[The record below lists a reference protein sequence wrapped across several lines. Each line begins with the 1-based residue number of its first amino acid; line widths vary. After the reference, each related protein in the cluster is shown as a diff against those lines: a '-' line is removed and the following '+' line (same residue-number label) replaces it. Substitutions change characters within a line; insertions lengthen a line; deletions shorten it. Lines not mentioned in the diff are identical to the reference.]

1 MKKFGLFVLVL
12 VITALL
18 SGLWYVSRFGGDRD
32 LPSADMSTARDTAH
46 GPVIGYRS
54 EGVNVWQGIPFA
66 SPPTGELR
74 WKAPRPPKSWTEP
87 LPTLQYGSECPQN
100 LMGFSGQEDCLYLN
114 VWSPSNQRGD
124 RPVMFFIHGG
134 GNHLGSADAGG
145 LYDGQRFASEHG
157 VVVVSIHYRLGPLG
171 WFSHPNLSADGEDEW
186 SKKDRS
192 GNYGTLDILAAL
204 EWVQTNIEKFG
215 GDSGNVTIFGESAGG
230 FDVLSM
236 MVSPLAKGLYHK
248 AIVQSG
254 GIRLI
259 PMSVAQNYQDDGEGH
274 RLSARELTNNMLV
287 KTGQAIDR
295 DDAKAVQEMMSD
307 EQIEGF
313 LRAQSA
319 QSVFLAQGLDS
330 ESPDV
335 ADEESVAPDP
345 FLLWGATDLL
355 SPTLFGDG
363 YVLPK
368 NAQIRELLS
377 DPERYHVTPVVLGSN
392 RDEAKLFMM
401 MDPHFTRRVF
411 GVPVLTK
418 NEDDYAVATDYGSL
432 FWKADAVDELA
443 IVLTKSQDVG
453 VYAYRFD
460 WDDLRSFIT
469 LNLPDL
475 MGAAHAL
482 ELPFVF
488 GNLELLDTALV
499 LSDYESARELSDRMM
514 SYWAEFAYS
523 GNPGRGRQGDL
534 VDWSAWTND
543 SSSPKL
549 MLLDSSLGS
558 GTRMVSAMTTY
569 ESIAER
575 LAEDDRFDEESG
587 CRLARRMFDTDLS
600 DRVCEP
606 NK

>member
-1 MKKFGLFVLVL
+1 MKKFFLMVLVL
-12 VITALL
+12 IVTTLL
-18 SGLWYVSRFGGDRD
+18 AGFWYVSRFGGDQD
-32 LPSADMSTARDTAH
+32 LPGADTSTTRETSY
-46 GPVIGYRS
+46 GPVVGYQADD
-54 EGVNVWQGIPFA
+54 VNVWQGIPFA

-74 WKAPRPPKSWTEP
+74 WKAPRPPKAWTEP
-87 LPTLQYGSECPQN
+87 LSTLQYGSECSQN

-114 VWSPSNQRGD
+114 VWSPSGQQGD
-124 RPVMFFIHGG
+124 HPVMFFIHGG

-171 WFSHPNLSADGEDEW
+171 WFSHPSLSVGGEDDW
-186 SKKDRS
+186 SKKDSS

-204 EWVQTNIEKFG
+204 EWVQTNIESFG

-236 MVSPLAKGLYHK
+236 MISPLAKGLYHK

-259 PMSVAQNYQDDGEGH
+259 PMDVAQNYRDHGEGH

-295 DDAKAVQEMMSD
+295 DDAKAVQDMMSD
-307 EQIEGF
+307 EQIQEF
-313 LRAQSA
+313 LMTQSA

-330 ESPDV
+330 EAPDI
-335 ADEESVAPDP
+335 ADEESIAPDP
-345 FLLWGATDLL
+345 FLLWGATDLM
-355 SPTLFGDG
+355 SPTLLGDG

-377 DPERYHVTPVVLGSN
+377 DPERYNVTPVVLGSN

-401 MDPHFTRRVF
+401 MDPHFTHRLF

-418 NEDDYAVATDYGSL
+418 NEDDYALATDYGSL
-432 FWKADAVDELA
+432 LWKADAVDELA
-443 IVLTKSQDVG
+443 MVLTQSQDVG

-460 WDDLRSFIT
+460 WDELRSFIT
-469 LNLPDL
+469 LDLPNLL
-475 MGAAHAL
+475 GAAHAL

-488 GNLELLDTALV
+488 GNLGLLDTALV

-523 GNPGRGRQGDL
+523 GSPGTGRQGDL
-534 VDWSAWTND
+534 LDWIAWTNELEA
-543 SSSPKL
+543 PKL
-549 MLLDSSLGS
+549 MLLDSRMSS
-558 GTRMVSAMTTY
+558 GTRMVPTMTTY
-569 ESIAER
+569 ETIGEK
-575 LAEDDRFDEESG
+575 LAKDNRFDEEAR
-587 CRLARRMFDTDLS
+587 CRLARRMFDSDLS
-600 DRVCEP
+600 DQVCLLS
-606 NK
+606 K

>member
-18 SGLWYVSRFGGDRD
+18 SGFWYVSRFGGDRD
-32 LPSADMSTARDTAH
+32 LPSADMSTARETAH
-46 GPVIGYRS
+46 GPVIGYRN
-54 EGVNVWQGIPFA
+54 EGVSVWQGIPFA

-74 WKAPRPPKSWTEP
+74 WKAPRPPKPWTEP

-171 WFSHPNLSADGEDEW
+171 WFSHPSLSVGGEDDW
-186 SKKDRS
+186 SKKDSS

-204 EWVQTNIEKFG
+204 EWVQTNIENFG

-287 KTGQAIDR
+287 KTDQAIDR

-307 EQIEGF
+307 EQIEVF

-330 ESPDV
+330 ESPDL

-363 YVLPK
+363 YVLPE

-377 DPERYHVTPVVLGSN
+377 DPERYNVTPVVLGSN

-443 IVLTKSQDVG
+443 MVLTKSQDVG

-475 MGAAHAL
+475 IGAAHAL

-523 GNPGRGRQGDL
+523 DNPGRGRQGDL
-534 VDWSAWTND
+534 VDWTAWTND
-543 SSSPKL
+543 ISSPKL

-575 LAEDDRFDEESG
+575 LAEDDRFDDESG

-600 DRVCEP
+600 DRVCGP